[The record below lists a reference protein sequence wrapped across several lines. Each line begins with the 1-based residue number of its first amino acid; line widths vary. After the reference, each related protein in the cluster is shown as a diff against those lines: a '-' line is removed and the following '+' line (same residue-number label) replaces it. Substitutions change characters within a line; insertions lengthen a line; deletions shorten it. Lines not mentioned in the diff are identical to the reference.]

1 MEQISQVIT
10 VEGNMAGLQHGDE
23 IDDNES
29 ESSIESLEDDKSAGA
44 VFHKLDS
51 SQPVCD
57 DGEEEFEFFGDS
69 ALK

>member
-1 MEQISQVIT
+1 
-10 VEGNMAGLQHGDE
+10 MAGLQHGDE

-51 SQPVCD
+51 SQPVRD